1 MISVPPD
8 AKPLFVETGL
18 ASWYGAPYNKRVG
31 SNGKIYDMNAMTA
44 AHRTLPLG
52 SIVRVTNLKTGD
64 SALVR
69 ITDRGPFIPGRIVDL
84 SLAAAKRVD
93 VWRPGV
99 AKVRLE
105 VLKLPAPMDEGGH
118 WAVQIGAFGDEAA
131 ADQMAE
137 RLSRRYHTAKVLC
150 FSSPIGNWW
159 VRVRVLNDDRT
170 RAEEVTHNTQTPE
183 GAVFLVRLD

>member
-1 MISVPPD
+1 
-8 AKPLFVETGL
+8 LFVETGL
-18 ASWYGAPYNKRVG
+18 ASWYGAPYDKRPG

-52 SIVRVTNLKTGD
+52 SVVRVTNVRTGD

-69 ITDRGPFIPGRIVDL
+69 ITDRGPFIPGRIIDL
-84 SLAAAKRVD
+84 SLAAAKKVD

-99 AKVRLE
+99 AKVRLD
-105 VLKLPAPMDEGGH
+105 VLELPAPMDKGGR
-118 WAVQIGAFGDEAA
+118 WAVQIGAFEDQAA
-131 ADQMAE
+131 ADRMAD

-159 VRVRVLNDDRT
+159 VRVRVLNDDRS
-170 RAEEVTHNTQTPE
+170 RAEEVAHDTKSPE